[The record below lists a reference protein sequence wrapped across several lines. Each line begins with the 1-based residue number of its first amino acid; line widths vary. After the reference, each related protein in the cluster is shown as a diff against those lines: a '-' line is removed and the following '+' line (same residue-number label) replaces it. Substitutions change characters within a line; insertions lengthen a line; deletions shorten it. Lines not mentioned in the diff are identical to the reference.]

1 MQMCKFCEGLV
12 ALWSLVSE
20 TLGWVPSKAQLIE
33 AGVDITKYPVGTSLF
48 EILIA
53 EGTFFAD
60 NTNGNCMLGTSQNLV

>member
-1 MQMCKFCEGLV
+1 MFIV
-12 ALWSLVSE
+12 VLVSE